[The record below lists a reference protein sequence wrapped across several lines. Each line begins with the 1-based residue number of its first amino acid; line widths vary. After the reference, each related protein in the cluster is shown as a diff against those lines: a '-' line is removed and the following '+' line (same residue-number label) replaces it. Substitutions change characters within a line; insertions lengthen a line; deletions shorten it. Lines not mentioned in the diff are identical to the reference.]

1 MPKSI
6 TASPI
11 ESFAASVTPT
21 TLSATSTTITIAPPT
36 MSQGFSRSGAQKIER

>member
-21 TLSATSTTITIAPPT
+21 TLSVTSRTITTAPPT
-36 MSQGFSRSGAQKIER
+36 MSHGFSRRGSQKIER